1 MFRNTFFK
9 ILDDRYEGDY
19 SPRNNRGNVMAVEDE
34 YDPAATRTL
43 FVGNIEK
50 TTTYGDLK
58 EAFERYGEIV
68 VSKVDLSS
76 TSEQR

>member
-1 MFRNTFFK
+1 
-9 ILDDRYEGDY
+9 
-19 SPRNNRGNVMAVEDE
+19 MAPVDDE

-68 VSKVDLSS
+68 VSLAEFERTAVNSFKCSLQNYGYFKTIFVLLI
-76 TSEQR
+76 

>member
-1 MFRNTFFK
+1 
-9 ILDDRYEGDY
+9 
-19 SPRNNRGNVMAVEDE
+19 MAVEDE